1 MQAKVSTLEK
11 VLKRLGFQKVKK
23 KCSHARWKHP
33 DGRATTV
40 PNHGC
45 NEVGGRLLDRILKD
59 IKITEA
65 EFNDLA

>member
-1 MQAKVSTLEK
+1 MQAKVSTIEK

-23 KCSHARWKHP
+23 KCAHARWKHL

-40 PNHGC
+40 PNHGS
-45 NEVGGRLLDRILKD
+45 NEVGGWLLDRILKD